1 MGGVVRKITKTIK
14 KVVKAVVKV
23 VTKVVSSVVSAV
35 TSPFG
40 TNIDIPDY
48 NLPSGQDQ
56 SSAIQGVLLNQDSAI
71 SHIPVVYGQ
80 RKLGGTRVF
89 VSTNGSNNK
98 YLYVA
103 LVLAE
108 GQVTSYDQLYV
119 DDNLVPLS
127 SYAHGVQASPTSG
140 DYKGKLLAQFF
151 DGRDNQTVSSVL
163 DPAPG
168 WTSNHRLQG
177 LAYMAFRFEWKGFNT
192 DKDPNNNPY
201 GGIPRINVRMKGRK
215 IKDITTVSAGHS
227 TAYASETTAYSVN
240 PVSVLA
246 DYLRNSR
253 YGKGLDN
260 NSFDWASWKT
270 AADLANQTVSYTN
283 GSTGKAFTCNA
294 VLDTANSLMSNCKIL
309 LASFRGIM
317 PYQAGQYSLK
327 IEHAG
332 DDSDIA
338 ATPTDPTTVFTV
350 TQDHMIGGLTLDGES
365 KEHKANRV
373 IVTYVDPSADYQP
386 NEVVYPT
393 EGSSDDTAFLSEDNN
408 VRLEKKIT
416 LPTVTSRAE
425 AEQFARVF
433 LRRSRTQK
441 FISFFT
447 NLATS
452 NVTVGDLIRVQ
463 SPTIGLDGIF
473 RIMDL
478 RISTDAT
485 IEIQGIEHQA
495 STYTINSSGD
505 DYVRPTINLPNPL
518 TVEAPTSLTLASGSQ
533 YNLTD
538 SNNNTTYR
546 IRADW
551 TAADDPFIQDYVVQ
565 FKKSSDADYITFT
578 QTSET
583 YTYVAPVALGESYD
597 VRVLARNDLGRR
609 SNYVTSLSHKVDA
622 TYTPASGSSSTQ
634 SGGSI
639 TTITQNW
646 SP

>member
-1 MGGVVRKITKTIK
+1 M
-14 KVVKAVVKV
+14 
-23 VTKVVSSVVSAV
+23 
-35 TSPFG
+35 
-40 TNIDIPDY
+40 
-48 NLPSGQDQ
+48 
-56 SSAIQGVLLNQDSAI
+56 
-71 SHIPVVYGQ
+71 
-80 RKLGGTRVF
+80 
-89 VSTNGSNNK
+89 
-98 YLYVA
+98 
-103 LVLAE
+103 
-108 GQVTSYDQLYV
+108 
-119 DDNLVPLS
+119 
-127 SYAHGVQASPTSG
+127 
-140 DYKGKLLAQFF
+140 
-151 DGRDNQTVSSVL
+151 
-163 DPAPG
+163 
-168 WTSNHRLQG
+168 
-177 LAYMAFRFEWKGFNT
+177 
-192 DKDPNNNPY
+192 
-201 GGIPRINVRMKGRK
+201 
-215 IKDITTVSAGHS
+215 
-227 TAYASETTAYSVN
+227 N

-327 IEHAG
+327 IEHGG

-373 IVTYVDPSADYQP
+373 IVTYVDPSADFQP

-452 NVTVGDLIRVQ
+452 NATVGDLIRVQ
-463 SPTIGLDGIF
+463 SPTIHI
-473 RIMDL
+473 R
-478 RISTDAT
+478 
-485 IEIQGIEHQA
+485 
-495 STYTINSSGD
+495 SS
-505 DYVRPTINLPNPL
+505 
-518 TVEAPTSLTLASGSQ
+518 
-533 YNLTD
+533 
-538 SNNNTTYR
+538 
-546 IRADW
+546 
-551 TAADDPFIQDYVVQ
+551 
-565 FKKSSDADYITFT
+565 
-578 QTSET
+578 
-583 YTYVAPVALGESYD
+583 
-597 VRVLARNDLGRR
+597 
-609 SNYVTSLSHKVDA
+609 
-622 TYTPASGSSSTQ
+622 
-634 SGGSI
+634 
-639 TTITQNW
+639 
-646 SP
+646 